1 MLLWIVMAV
10 LTAAASLTVLIPL
23 GRSPRALP
31 VVAGSARSIY
41 RDQLDELSRDR
52 ERGLIGDAEAEAA
65 RIEISRR
72 LLNTA
77 AADVAAT
84 QPKSAYRMERLVA
97 VIAVPLIAIGT
108 YLYVGSPE
116 LADLPIASRAVEPAA
131 EGSVDD
137 LIAKVEAHLA
147 ANPEDGRG
155 WEILSPIYMRL
166 GRFDDAVRALG
177 NAKRLLGSTAER
189 ESLYGEALTRA
200 SGDVVTDEAR
210 AAFERALKFDPQ
222 EARSRFYLAYSLA
235 QSGKKDE
242 AIAAW
247 NALIATAPADAPWL
261 GAARAELAKLQ
272 PTTTVP
278 SATAPADAAR
288 PPPPGPSEADIAA
301 AAAQTPAERQAMI
314 EGMVDG
320 LAARLDAEP
329 SDPQGWER
337 LFRAYMVLGRQD
349 EANAALARAR
359 AALADRPDLLAVV
372 EKAARDIGIGKD

>member
-23 GRSPRALP
+23 GRAPR
-31 VVAGSARSIY
+31 VQTVASGGAARSIY
-41 RDQLDELSRDR
+41 RDQLDELARDR

-72 LLNTA
+72 LLNSEA
-77 AADVAAT
+77 GAT
-84 QPKSAYRMERLVA
+84 TSSGTGSAYRIERLVA
-97 VIAVPLIAIGT
+97 VIAVPLVAIGL
-108 YLYVGSPE
+108 YLFVGSPQ
-116 LADLPIASRAVEPAA
+116 LADVPIASRATEPAA

-137 LIAKVEAHLA
+137 LIAKVETHLA

-210 AAFERALKFDPQ
+210 AAFEKALKFDPQ
-222 EARSRFYLAYSLA
+222 DIRSRFYLAYSLA

-242 AIAAW
+242 AISAW
-247 NALIATAPADAPWL
+247 NALIDSAPTDAPWL

-278 SATAPADAAR
+278 AEATVTPAA
-288 PPPPGPSEADIAA
+288 PGPTQADIAA
-301 AAAQTPAERQAMI
+301 AAEQTPAERQAMI
-314 EGMVDG
+314 EGMVGG

-329 SDPQGWER
+329 ADPQGWER
-337 LFRAYMVLGRQD
+337 LLRAYMVLGRTD

-359 AALADRPDLLAVV
+359 TALKERPDLLTVV
-372 EKAARDIGIGKD
+372 ETAARDIGIGKD

>member
-31 VVAGSARSIY
+31 IVAGSARSIY

-337 LFRAYMVLGRQD
+337 LFRAYMVLGRKD

>member
-23 GRSPRALP
+23 GRAPRVQP
-31 VVAGSARSIY
+31 VAAGSARSIY

-72 LLNTA
+72 LLNSATA
-77 AADVAAT
+77 DAAAT
-84 QPKSAYRMERLVA
+84 QPASAYRLERLVA
-97 VIAVPLIAIGT
+97 VIAVPLIAIGV
-108 YLYVGSPE
+108 YLYVGSPQ
-116 LADLPIASRAVEPAA
+116 LGDLPIASRAVEPSA

-189 ESLYGEALTRA
+189 ESLYGEAVTRA

-235 QSGKKDE
+235 QSGKKAE

-247 NALIATAPADAPWL
+247 NTLIASAPADAAWL

-278 SATAPADAAR
+278 PQAPTAP
-288 PPPPGPSEADIAA
+288 GPTEADVAA
-301 AAAQTPAERQAMI
+301 AAEQTPAERQAMI
-314 EGMVDG
+314 EGMVGG
-320 LAARLDAEP
+320 LAARLETEP
-329 SDPQGWER
+329 ADPQGWER
-337 LFRAYMVLGRQD
+337 LFRAYMVLGRHD
-349 EANAALARAR
+349 EATAALARAR
-359 AALADRPDLLAVV
+359 AALADRPDLLTVV
-372 EKAARDIGIGKD
+372 EAAARDIGIGKD

>member
-23 GRSPRALP
+23 GRAPR
-31 VVAGSARSIY
+31 VQTVAPGGAARSIY
-41 RDQLDELSRDR
+41 RDQLDELARDR

-72 LLNTA
+72 LLNSEA
-77 AADVAAT
+77 GAT
-84 QPKSAYRMERLVA
+84 TSSGTGSAYRIERLVA
-97 VIAVPLIAIGT
+97 VIAVPLVAIGL
-108 YLYVGSPE
+108 YLFVGSPQ
-116 LADLPIASRAVEPAA
+116 LADVPIASRATEPAA

-137 LIAKVEAHLA
+137 LIAKVETHLA

-210 AAFERALKFDPQ
+210 AAFEKALKFDPQ
-222 EARSRFYLAYSLA
+222 DVRSRFYLAYSLA

-242 AIAAW
+242 AISAW
-247 NALIATAPADAPWL
+247 NALIDSAPADAPWL

-278 SATAPADAAR
+278 AEATATPAA
-288 PPPPGPSEADIAA
+288 PGPTQADIVAA
-301 AAAQTPAERQAMI
+301 AEQTPAERQAMI
-314 EGMVDG
+314 EGMVGG
-320 LAARLDAEP
+320 LAARLDDEP
-329 SDPQGWER
+329 ADPQGWER
-337 LFRAYMVLGRQD
+337 LLRAYMVLGRTD

-359 AALADRPDLLAVV
+359 TALKERPDLLTVV
-372 EKAARDIGIGKD
+372 ETAARDIGIGKD